1 MTYEFDER
9 DKLLRMMRVVRLTLL
24 TAKSRNH
31 DKKNRKKSIDFC
43 ILAQKYGTV
52 ILEISLSDDKEIY
65 QSFAILGR
73 ERLF

>member
-31 DKKNRKKSIDFC
+31 DKKNRRKRIDFC